1 MVYTPTHGDA
11 VPGDEWLQAERSQ
24 GPASR
29 SISLATVQLVKEPAV
44 VARRPDSEA
53 DLDDIR
59 DRGWLTVATIPFDR
73 VPDTYRVNS
82 FDLEIVATFAEA
94 QRLEVQTVLLPTY
107 RDLIPALLTGRGDV
121 AAGALTVTE
130 DRRKLVE
137 FTRETFPSRMV
148 LVTRKP
154 QSPIRR
160 LEDVAGHKFGT
171 ERGTSPDA
179 ATRAIAKPSQ
189 IDDSFRIEDLATA
202 LRDGRITAAVYEL
215 HVVSPIRQR
224 EPELQL
230 GMKLGSAGSLAL
242 AVRKNSPALLAG
254 LNEHIHDMRCDGRW
268 VKLSL
273 KHFGTATPELIRES
287 AD

>member
-1 MVYTPTHGDA
+1 
-11 VPGDEWLQAERSQ
+11 VPPR
-24 GPASR
+24 PA
-29 SISLATVQLVKEPAV
+29 
-44 VARRPDSEA
+44 SEA

-59 DRGWLTVATIPFDR
+59 GRGWLSVATIPFDR

-82 FDLEIVATFAEA
+82 FDLEIVARFAEA
-94 QRLEVQTVLLPTY
+94 QRLEMQTVLLPAY
-107 RDLIPALLTGRGDV
+107 GDLIPALLAGRSDV

-130 DRRKLVE
+130 ERCKLVD
-137 FTRETFPSRMV
+137 FTRETFPSRMI

-154 QSPIRR
+154 HPPILH
-160 LEDVAGHKFGT
+160 LEDVAAHKFGT

-179 ATRAIAKPSQ
+179 ATRAIAKASQ
-189 IDDSFRIEDLATA
+189 IDDSFRIEDLAAA

-215 HVVSPIRQR
+215 HVVVPIRQR
-224 EPELQL
+224 DPELQL

-242 AVRKNSPALLAG
+242 AVRKNSPALLAS

-273 KHFGTATPELIRES
+273 KHFGTATPDLIRQSNE
-287 AD
+287 